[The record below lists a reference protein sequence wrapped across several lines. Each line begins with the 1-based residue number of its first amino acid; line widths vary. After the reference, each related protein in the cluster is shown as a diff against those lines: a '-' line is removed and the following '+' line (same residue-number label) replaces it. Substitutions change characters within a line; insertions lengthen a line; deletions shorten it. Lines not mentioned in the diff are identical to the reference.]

1 MGLSGIPIKNTIS
14 ADQPVANA
22 IGISGT
28 TTRRGRLNTA
38 SSTSPTAASPASS
51 VSSRLVDEDSAA
63 LASAASTGI
72 PASCAVTP
80 GGGCSCERM

>member
-1 MGLSGIPIKNTIS
+1 MGFSGIPIRYRIN
-14 ADQPVANA
+14 ADQPVASA

-38 SSTSPTAASPASS
+38 SRTNPTATSPASS
-51 VSSRLVDEDSAA
+51 VSSRRAEEDSAA

-72 PASCAVTP
+72 PASWAETP